1 MGRLKPLSA
10 VFMPAP
16 AVNGADPETA
26 DGARETAPNRMQ
38 GLGRLVAV
46 PDYEAEAM
54 ALPGVRKARAAWV
67 APQGSP
73 RLQLIV
79 LTDGGT
85 EAEAAAVA
93 AAMTSA
99 NRCRGA
105 NRFPIETVQGIR
117 QYLHVDLTVGY
128 EPERLPEDLE
138 PQIRLALGVQEGA
151 EEPADGLFG
160 FEERQFGQGAHVS
173 QVIGVVQQ
181 VRGRDLGPG
190 GRLQGDRPGRSARD
204 RRDPAAGTDGGLAP
218 DRHRLCGHGPAGAA
232 RAAPVAQSG
241 QGRDRRGVPGMTTPR
256 QSLYRRLPEIYR
268 IRDAELFP
276 VGQLQAYLDVLDEI
290 PAGMR
295 DNIEALYH
303 DLFIETCADWV
314 VPYIADLLGTSH
326 LSGDPWTLRADVA
339 RTVFHRR
346 RKGTL
351 GAVESLVFT
360 LSGWAAQAVE
370 LRNNLAWTQH
380 LNHQRPDAG
389 GVPPLLQRTSL
400 ASAVRGGTLPI
411 RAPAVLSFL
420 NGPFDPF
427 AHVAD
432 FKPGEVGVPRYNLPN
447 LGIFLWRL
455 EDYTVP
461 VADPGVAQ
469 AQAVAGAAAG
479 EAAAVVRCIV
489 HPQGDPMV
497 LFNTHRYRMD
507 DEPPNLSHPD
517 EVPAPMPW
525 PRLTSQAEYGNPAAY
540 VRVDQYLGAVPAMPG
555 AGSPG
560 LVLHVPD
567 PIAPPTPVEL
577 APPDRWLF
585 RGANLCAWEAGLSP
599 PLREYEIAIDP
610 DRGRVLFG
618 LADLAAEAQPLADGL
633 FVTHTYGFSGPTGAH
648 PVARDSDHRNAQRST
663 AAAA

>member
-1 MGRLKPLSA
+1 MREDDEGTSLVQFGDGVTGARLPSGRRNVKARFRVGSGGRGPLKQGQAPKPMGRLKPLSA

-38 GLGRLVAV
+38 GLGRLVAL

-181 VRGRDLGPG
+181 VLGVIWVRVDAFQAIDLG
-190 GRLQGDRPGRSARD
+190 
-204 RRDPAAGTDGGLAP
+204 DPPETDATQLPVPTVALAP
-218 DRHRLCGHGPAGAA
+218 DRHRLSGHGPAGAA

-241 QGRDRRGVPGMTTPR
+241 QGRDCRGVPGMTTPR

-290 PAGMR
+290 PAR
-295 DNIEALYH
+295 HA
-303 DLFIETCADWV
+303 
-314 VPYIADLLGTSH
+314 
-326 LSGDPWTLRADVA
+326 
-339 RTVFHRR
+339 
-346 RKGTL
+346 
-351 GAVESLVFT
+351 
-360 LSGWAAQAVE
+360 
-370 LRNNLAWTQH
+370 
-380 LNHQRPDAG
+380 
-389 GVPPLLQRTSL
+389 
-400 ASAVRGGTLPI
+400 
-411 RAPAVLSFL
+411 
-420 NGPFDPF
+420 
-427 AHVAD
+427 
-432 FKPGEVGVPRYNLPN
+432 
-447 LGIFLWRL
+447 
-455 EDYTVP
+455 
-461 VADPGVAQ
+461 
-469 AQAVAGAAAG
+469 
-479 EAAAVVRCIV
+479 
-489 HPQGDPMV
+489 
-497 LFNTHRYRMD
+497 
-507 DEPPNLSHPD
+507 
-517 EVPAPMPW
+517 
-525 PRLTSQAEYGNPAAY
+525 
-540 VRVDQYLGAVPAMPG
+540 
-555 AGSPG
+555 
-560 LVLHVPD
+560 
-567 PIAPPTPVEL
+567 
-577 APPDRWLF
+577 
-585 RGANLCAWEAGLSP
+585 
-599 PLREYEIAIDP
+599 
-610 DRGRVLFG
+610 
-618 LADLAAEAQPLADGL
+618 
-633 FVTHTYGFSGPTGAH
+633 
-648 PVARDSDHRNAQRST
+648 
-663 AAAA
+663 